1 MKLKVISFL
10 LLFLSSILFATFI
23 VNKYDK
29 YEISTDSKS
38 NHTMIKGDVNKYWKG
53 ASFIKK
59 QSEEGI
65 PFYKSGK
72 SYYQAF
78 LPPKLISAFYIFISD
93 DMFLNEIIDDAKFK
107 VKSNNSK
114 NYFFYIQILIFYIS
128 ILVLLKSLKKNN
140 LEISTICIFFLILE
154 PTINQ
159 FHYSFYTESIFLS
172 LLILVLSQ
180 IINNS
185 NNKINAFLIGF
196 IIGVMYLQR
205 SVAIL
210 YFLPVLFFFLLE
222 RKNIKFYLSY
232 FFGFL
237 LVISFIG
244 FHNYQRAGLIYF
256 TPYQSKQDFFLYL
269 IPNVEK
275 EKNTKQNE
283 LEIDIIKDKMIKFKS
298 DNNLNLSL
306 EKDLLTYGTHLRNL
320 SISYLLENP
329 IPTVKVMIKKSIHA
343 SLLNPFE
350 VYSFYE
356 YEYKPANP
364 KFRYYKN
371 EEHKRNLKIRI
382 IYSVIFYTIC
392 AVGVYSMLRKKKN
405 INLIIFLITSCL
417 YFISIAGWVGN
428 PRYLSPNIIFLSIFF
443 SYGLVEIKQKIFFRS

>member
-1 MKLKVISFL
+1 MKLKTISFL
-10 LLFLSSILFATFI
+10 LIFLSSIIFATFI

-29 YEISTDSKS
+29 YEVSTDNKS
-38 NHTMIKGDVNKYWKG
+38 NHSMIKGDVHKYYSE

-59 QSEEGI
+59 QSEQGVA
-65 PFYKSGK
+65 FYKSGR

-78 LPPKLISAFYIFISD
+78 LPPKLISVFYILTSED
-93 DMFLNEIIDDAKFK
+93 LFLDEIIDDVKFK
-107 VKSNNSK
+107 VKSKNNK
-114 NYFFYIQILIFYIS
+114 NYFFYLQIIIFFIS
-128 ILVLLKSLKKNN
+128 LLSLLKSLKRNN

-154 PTINQ
+154 PTVNQ
-159 FHYSFYTESIFLS
+159 FHYSFYTESIFFS
-172 LLILVLSQ
+172 LIILVLSQ

-185 NNKINAFLIGF
+185 NNKLNAFVIGF

-205 SVAIL
+205 SVAML
-210 YFLPVLFFFLLE
+210 YFLPVLFFFILE
-222 RKNIKFYLSY
+222 RKNLKFYLSY

-237 LVISFIG
+237 IVISFIG

-275 EKNTKQNE
+275 EKNTPQNL

-298 DNNLNLSL
+298 ENNLNLKL
-306 EKDLLTYGTHLRNL
+306 EKDSLVYGTHLRNL

-329 IPTVKVMIKKSIHA
+329 IPTLKVMIKKSLHA

-356 YEYKPANP
+356 YEYKPENP

-371 EEHKRNLKIRI
+371 EEPKRNL
-382 IYSVIFYTIC
+382 Y
-392 AVGVYSMLRKKKN
+392 KK
-405 INLIIFLITSCL
+405 
-417 YFISIAGWVGN
+417 
-428 PRYLSPNIIFLSIFF
+428 
-443 SYGLVEIKQKIFFRS
+443 SY